1 MSRFKSLT
9 LRARQGIALPAVLF
23 LIVIVGLMLSAGLAM
38 LSQSQ
43 NAFARQVQSARA
55 LAAAS
60 SATEWGAW
68 KVLDPTASQGLDATT
83 LPPCIADTTLALPDP
98 LAGMNVQ
105 LSCQRLPATGSIDEG
120 GLKLVFY
127 RLVATVDNG
136 QTGTAEAVRRSL
148 EVRVGACKNPGGTA
162 PLYSC

>member
-1 MSRFKSLT
+1 MSLPRSLNP
-9 LRARQGIALPAVLF
+9 RVRQGIALPAVLF
-23 LIVIVGLMLSAGLAM
+23 LIVIVGLMLSAGMAM

-43 NAFARQVQSARA
+43 NAFALQVQSARA

-68 KVLDPTASQGLDATT
+68 QVLDPTASQGLDAST
-83 LPPCIADTTLALPDP
+83 LPPCFADATLALPDP
-98 LAGMNVQ
+98 LAGLNVQ
-105 LSCQRLPATGSIDEG
+105 ISCQRQPATGSIDEG

-136 QTGTAEAVRRSL
+136 QAGTADAVKRTL
-148 EVRVGACKNPGGTA
+148 EVRVGACKNPGSTA